1 MASQPDEQ
9 MDILR
14 RIEKRLEQIESNQ
27 LAKAFQ
33 HLDLVELALAFR
45 KEREASFPD
54 NYFSNSAWDILLD
67 LYRAHR
73 RGEKMQL
80 TMVGYDA
87 NISKTTALRYLDILM
102 QDGFVYREDD
112 PQDNRR
118 SYAILTQSGADKIK
132 NMFRRFQEIIGQQ
145 AEILRDTENDLAFDP
160 AQISQLS

>member
-1 MASQPDEQ
+1 MESRQDDQIAILLRIEARLKRIETNQWTKAFKNLDLAELTL
-9 MDILR
+9 DLR
-14 RIEKRLEQIESNQ
+14 R
-27 LAKAFQ
+27 
-33 HLDLVELALAFR
+33 
-45 KEREASFPD
+45 ERDASFPE

-67 LYRAHR
+67 LYRAHG

-118 SYAILTQSGADKIK
+118 SYAILTQSGADNIK
-132 NMFRRFQEIIGQQ
+132 NMFKRFQEKIV
-145 AEILRDTENDLAFDP
+145 EKTELARHSDADLAQSL
-160 AQISQLS
+160 AKISQPG